1 MLVADGTG
9 HTGAT
14 GGLEVPL
21 RAAGGCIVSG
31 PFCLY
36 SSTAIAK
43 DIGGC
48 IFEAQFRQH
57 ALELLLQEILSNA
70 NEQLRITWKRHAAG
84 KQTPIR
90 CSFAFLDELL
100 LDVSHPKL

>member
-1 MLVADGTG
+1 MLVADGTR
-9 HTGAT
+9 HAGAAC
-14 GGLEVPL
+14 GFGAPL
-21 RAAGGCIVSG
+21 GAAGGCIVSG
-31 PFCLY
+31 PFCIY

-57 ALELLLQEILSNA
+57 ALELLLQEIPSTA
-70 NEQLRITWKRHAAG
+70 HVTQLRIMWKHHAAG

-90 CSFAFLDELL
+90 CSFAFLDEL
-100 LDVSHPKL
+100 

>member
-1 MLVADGTG
+1 
-9 HTGAT
+9 
-14 GGLEVPL
+14 LEAPL

-70 NEQLRITWKRHAAG
+70 PVTQLRITWKHHAAG
-84 KQTPIR
+84 KQTLIR

-100 LDVSHPKL
+100 LDPSHPRL